1 MAEKRMFTKKI
12 VDSDAFLDMPL
23 STQCLYFHLNMRA
36 DDDGFVNNPKKIQR
50 MVGASEDDLKL
61 LIAKRFVLVFEN
73 GVIVIKHWRMHNTL
87 RKDRYNPTQ
96 YQEQMQKLIL
106 KDNGS
111 YTEKPLEKPSEVPA
125 GLPGNQMA
133 TCWQPDGNQMAPQ
146 YSIDKDSI
154 DTPAEAEGHTGN
166 LSNKQ
171 IYTEIIDYLNEKA
184 GTKYRAST
192 KKTQSCIH
200 ARMQEGFTVDDF
212 KTVIDKKCA
221 DWIGTEYEQYL
232 RPETLFGT
240 KFESYLNAKSIR
252 KKPEQ
257 QEYERR
263 NSEDID
269 LTGIY
274 C

>member
-1 MAEKRMFTKKI
+1 
-12 VDSDAFLDMPL
+12 
-23 STQCLYFHLNMRA
+23 
-36 DDDGFVNNPKKIQR
+36 
-50 MVGASEDDLKL
+50 
-61 LIAKRFVLVFEN
+61 
-73 GVIVIKHWRMHNTL
+73 
-87 RKDRYNPTQ
+87 
-96 YQEQMQKLIL
+96 
-106 KDNGS
+106 
-111 YTEKPLEKPSEVPA
+111 
-125 GLPGNQMA
+125 
-133 TCWQPDGNQMAPQ
+133 MAPQ
-146 YSIDKDSI
+146 YSIDKYSIDKDSI
-154 DTPAEAEGHTGN
+154 DIPAEAEGHTDN

-200 ARMQEGFTVDDF
+200 ARIQEGFTVDDF
-212 KTVIDKKCA
+212 KAVIDKKCA